1 MFKNKRLQNIL
12 IGFLALTIG
21 ISTYLYLASLSS
33 KAVNSSEQMA
43 VYVANSDIPAGT
55 TFRSM
60 LQNALV
66 TVKNLPVSVAG
77 DYAVRNLNEFKENEV
92 SRSGIDNGQIILRS
106 MFAPARNF
114 ASGLDIPKNSLA
126 ISISVDEV
134 ARVANFVVP
143 GSRVVIFS
151 TGTDSKNSQSVTRVL
166 VSNALVLAIGS
177 QVSTPTTGAQV
188 ITSPLVTLAVN
199 PDEAEQ
205 IIHASQNTKL
215 SLALAHAN
223 APDSISLPLNGVS
236 TASLFREG

>member
-1 MFKNKRLQNIL
+1 MFKNKRLQNVF
-12 IGFLALTIG
+12 IGFLALSIG
-21 ISTYLYLASLSS
+21 ISTYLYLASLGS
-33 KAVNSSEQMA
+33 KAASGTDQIA

-55 TFRSM
+55 TFQDM
-60 LQNALV
+60 LQNSLV

-77 DYAVRNLNEFKENEV
+77 DYAVRNLNEFQENEV
-92 SRSGIDNGQIILRS
+92 SRSAIDNGQLILRS
-106 MFAPARNF
+106 MFAPARTF
-114 ASGLDIPKNSLA
+114 ASGLNIPKNSLA

-151 TGTDSKNSQSVTRVL
+151 TGTDSKKSQSVTRVL
-166 VSNALVLAIGS
+166 V
-177 QVSTPTTGAQV
+177 
-188 ITSPLVTLAVN
+188 
-199 PDEAEQ
+199 
-205 IIHASQNTKL
+205 